1 MMIKNKMHLQL
12 KNGTIIKLSQQD
24 IANNNYD
31 KIKEKIPRLVLSN
44 MFLPTGKIYKIAKML
59 EKGRQSEFLYYK
71 ILNVFSLLYI
81 LCISY
86 MMIKTH
92 LSMLWSVIM
101 TLLWAIYALLQ
112 FQFNSKLQLINI
124 KDIVSRSRFYPI
136 CKTSITYLFYIVAI
150 AGTVLQC
157 HNTDCILS
165 SWQKIFYAMFS
176 LNMEN
181 ISFFDFCLMIAIVI
195 AVSTIL
201 YDFYAIYFSYELSHI
216 LMIETFGIKI
226 VRFIL
231 LFILLCFLPKLQT
244 ILHCDKDCFITM
256 CCSLLSY
263 PLLVMCLSSMV
274 IMMFLCIKNIF
285 AINSNL

>member
-1 MMIKNKMHLQL
+1 MTINKRKNETSFQL
-12 KNGTIIKLSQQD
+12 ENDIIIKLDQQD
-24 IANNNYD
+24 IINNNID
-31 KIKEKIPRLVLSN
+31 KIKKKNPSLMLSN
-44 MFLPTGKIYKIAKML
+44 MFLPTGKIYKIMKVL
-59 EKGRQSEFLYYK
+59 EKGRQSSFLYYK
-71 ILNVFSLLYI
+71 ILNILILIYVFS
-81 LCISY
+81 ISY
-86 MMIKTH
+86 IMIETH
-92 LSMLWSVIM
+92 HNMLWGVIIIS
-101 TLLWAIYALLQ
+101 LWAIYALLQ

-216 LMIETFGIKI
+216 LKIETFGIKI

-244 ILHCDKDCFITM
+244 ILHCDKDCFMTM

-285 AINSNL
+285 AR